1 MSLLI
6 LEALVV
12 ALLNM
17 DALAVPLITK
27 LIVIEVLVG
36 PMHAHYS
43 GSGCTTHQ
51 SAAHRRQEGCATA
64 HHIGAIVPIIIQ
76 PLILEVLVI
85 PLPMIENPVALL
97 VGEPVIVDG
106 LAVPP
111 LILEAL
117 VVELL
122 SIEAPVCCSSECRS
136 S

>member
-1 MSLLI
+1 M
-6 LEALVV
+6 
-12 ALLNM
+12 
-17 DALAVPLITK
+17 
-27 LIVIEVLVG
+27 
-36 PMHAHYS
+36 
-43 GSGCTTHQ
+43 
-51 SAAHRRQEGCATA
+51 
-64 HHIGAIVPIIIQ
+64 
-76 PLILEVLVI
+76 EVLVI

-122 SIEAPVCCSSECRS
+122 SIEAPVCCSSESRS

>member
-1 MSLLI
+1 M
-6 LEALVV
+6 
-12 ALLNM
+12 
-17 DALAVPLITK
+17 
-27 LIVIEVLVG
+27 
-36 PMHAHYS
+36 
-43 GSGCTTHQ
+43 
-51 SAAHRRQEGCATA
+51 
-64 HHIGAIVPIIIQ
+64 
-76 PLILEVLVI
+76 EVLVI

-122 SIEAPVCCSSECRS
+122 SIEAPAFCSSECRS